1 MRQSANRK
9 RSFRGQRP
17 QARMANTRI
26 HNQKNLK
33 KSTKGD
39 FFDFIYCVSRGD
51 VGAAKNQNH
60 LLVVFIFVKEAP
72 TGCAR
77 ATPVAHGEYADKQL
91 ANPQKRICLIE
102 FLRLGLVIDCQGAM
116 LGLPRQIKP
125 HFCGFFFVSQHFHEF
140 VSWVSKITTVSHIY
154 ELFIKKGQKSNLF
167 LCFIV

>member
-60 LLVVFIFVKEAP
+60 LLVVFIFVKADPTGYARAP
-72 TGCAR
+72 T
-77 ATPVAHGEYADKQL
+77 ENADEQL
-91 ANPQKRICLIE
+91 ANLQKRICLIE
-102 FLRLGLVIDCQGAM
+102 FLRLGLIIGCQGAM
-116 LGLPRQIKP
+116 LALPKIQTDLLGR
-125 HFCGFFFVSQHFHEF
+125 FFVGFAILSAVRKLGVENIAHFTH
-140 VSWVSKITTVSHIY
+140 
-154 ELFIKKGQKSNLF
+154 L
-167 LCFIV
+167 